1 MTSIRDYTLCDT
13 VTHASVSAVTPMI
26 IPLFFCIK
34 HALFAFTATV
44 MPFGRLS
51 VESEDV
57 RRQTVNWMSYVQ

>member
-1 MTSIRDYTLCDT
+1 M
-13 VTHASVSAVTPMI
+13 THASVSAVTSMI

-34 HALFAFTATV
+34 QALFAFTATV

-57 RRQTVNWMSYVQ
+57 RKQTVNWMSYVQ

>member
-1 MTSIRDYTLCDT
+1 MASVRD
-13 VTHASVSAVTPMI
+13 ASVSAVTSMI
-26 IPLFFCIK
+26 IPCFFIFCIK